1 MTTTFSDSTDL
12 QGIFEHTK
20 YLSGQSNLAIKDFT
34 RLANFA
40 MDDYSSIVFS
50 ADGKWKFDDSTK
62 TTNPT
67 GYTQVTAGQRN
78 YELSTNFLVINRVE
92 IKIAGKYRVLDPID
106 ERDFKGVSL
115 ETQFETDGTPRWYD
129 YDGSNIKLYPSP
141 NFTDSGTA
149 STIANNSL
157 KVEHTKPA
165 SYFDVTDTTTAI
177 GIPRVHH
184 EYIALKATEKVM
196 LASND
201 PSITNIRSQLV
212 SWEGLE
218 QQGRL
223 SGGKIREYYTIRDE
237 NTPRRIRPKVDA
249 AFASSSGFSRNS
261 HRIIRN
267 NLQ

>member
-1 MTTTFSDSTDL
+1 MTTTFSDSTDQ

-20 YLSGQSNLAIKDFT
+20 FLSGQTNLGIKDFT

-50 ADGKWKFDDSTK
+50 ADGRWKFDDTTK
-62 TTNPT
+62 STNPT
-67 GYTQVTAGQRN
+67 GYTQVTSGQRN
-78 YELSTNFLVINRVE
+78 YELDTNFLVINRVE
-92 IKIAGKYRVLDPID
+92 IKIGDNFRVLQPID

-115 ETQFETDGTPRWYD
+115 ETQFETAGTPRWYD
-129 YDGSNIKLYPSP
+129 YDGVNIKLYPSP

-165 SYFDVTDTTTAI
+165 SYFSVTDTTTPI

-196 LASND
+196 LSKND
-201 PSITNIRSQLV
+201 PSITSIRQQLV

-237 NTPRRIRPKVDA
+237 NTPRLIRPRVDPV
-249 AFASSSGFSRNS
+249 FASSTNFTRNS
-261 HRIIRN
+261 RRIIRN
-267 NLQ
+267 NLL